1 MTFDQ
6 VIAVVGVLIGIVGFG
21 YGVWKDR
28 KADRQFRKEKVEAL
42 YNDLLKIM
50 LRGMGG
56 TYIPGLS
63 ERAGQQLKDRVWST
77 LRWHLL
83 PEERSDY
90 DKQVHEIAQH
100 LEEESKR

>member
-1 MTFDQ
+1 MSFEHITTVVSILFG
-6 VIAVVGVLIGIVGFG
+6 IAGFS

-42 YNDLLKIM
+42 FNDLLKIM
-50 LRGMGG
+50 KRGMGG

-63 ERAGQQLKDRVWST
+63 EQAGQQLKDKVWST

-83 PEERSDY
+83 PEERSEY

-100 LEEESKR
+100 LEETRK